1 MTSNGWEKLKTYQ
14 PAMIRFSI
22 FESLKSFSHI
32 FNLRSQ
38 ENISRVV
45 QDHLSV
51 QSVGYWL
58 ALPMLLTRPVL
69 LPQAMQ
75 PSWEN
80 CCNVLFA
87 IEQQQRSDREIQ
99 PYD

>member
-14 PAMIRFSI
+14 PAMIWFSI
-22 FESLKSFSHI
+22 FETLKSLSRI

-51 QSVGYWL
+51 QSVTG
-58 ALPMLLTRPVL
+58 
-69 LPQAMQ
+69 
-75 PSWEN
+75 
-80 CCNVLFA
+80 
-87 IEQQQRSDREIQ
+87 
-99 PYD
+99 